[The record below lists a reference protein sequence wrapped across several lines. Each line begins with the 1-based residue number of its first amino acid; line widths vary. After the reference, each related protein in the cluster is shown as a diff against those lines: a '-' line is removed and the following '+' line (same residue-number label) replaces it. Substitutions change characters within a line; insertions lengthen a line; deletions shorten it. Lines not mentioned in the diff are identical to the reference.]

1 MTFRKPFKSGGITVR
16 PPIKDALKHFSCLVE
31 KDRRGKPVP
40 ILNDVARIGLC
51 ELCSDEATDGP
62 AHRLVQLN
70 LQTSSALEG
79 GARTAA
85 YRKQAAV
92 FEELLGMLGD
102 SIMNKNVAFYK
113 GLMVPDRS
121 NLL

>member
-1 MTFRKPFKSGGITVR
+1 
-16 PPIKDALKHFSCLVE
+16 
-31 KDRRGKPVP
+31 
-40 ILNDVARIGLC
+40 
-51 ELCSDEATDGP
+51 
-62 AHRLVQLN
+62 
-70 LQTSSALEG
+70 
-79 GARTAA
+79 
-85 YRKQAAV
+85 V